1 MIIKVFKNEFI
12 FLGLLVILLAGT
24 VFAAEDEFS
33 IDSYR
38 RYIPIAIGI
47 IVYLISRKKKQKLD
61 TSGEEKPKIKPKT
74 FSTSVRDPIG
84 HDNQV
89 QQRLEKQYDPIEPK

>member
-1 MIIKVFKNEFI
+1 MTMEVLEKKFI
-12 FLGLLVILLAGT
+12 VLGLLVILLVGT
-24 VFAAEDEFS
+24 VFASEDDFS
-33 IDSYR
+33 LDSYR

-47 IVYLISRKKKQKLD
+47 IVYLISRKKKQQID
-61 TSGEEKPKIKPKT
+61 TPGEDKPTIKPKT

>member
-1 MIIKVFKNEFI
+1 MIMKVFDKKFI
-12 FLGLLVILLAGT
+12 FLGLLVLLMAGT
-24 VFAAEDEFS
+24 VFAAEDDFS
-33 IDSYR
+33 LDSYR

-47 IVYLISRKKKQKLD
+47 IVYLISRKKKQQIE
-61 TSGEEKPKIKPKT
+61 TPGEDKPTINPKT